1 MNTNMKHFGTS
12 DSVLF
17 QRVLDKAESAGGSFR
32 RLSPEELEAFF
43 EQILLLAKRH
53 IEHSERA
60 VKADSAD
67 VREFGYL

>member
-1 MNTNMKHFGTS
+1 MTANVRSFGSS

-17 QRVLDKAESAGGSFR
+17 QRVLDRAESAGGSFR

-43 EQILLLAKRH
+43 EQILVLAKKH
-53 IEHSERA
+53 IEQSESRS
-60 VKADSAD
+60 KSGSAD

>member
-1 MNTNMKHFGTS
+1 MSIHMKSFGTS

-43 EQILLLAKRH
+43 EQILVLAKKH
-53 IEHSERA
+53 IEQSERRPR
-60 VKADSAD
+60 SEEAD